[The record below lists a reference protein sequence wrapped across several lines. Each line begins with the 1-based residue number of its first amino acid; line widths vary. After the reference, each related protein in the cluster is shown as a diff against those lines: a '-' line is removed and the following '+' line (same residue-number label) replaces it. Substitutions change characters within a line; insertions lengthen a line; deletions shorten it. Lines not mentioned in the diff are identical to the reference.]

1 MPGATCASRPVE
13 APDPLAPLRELVERG
28 LRELDLCM
36 PGDLDGFA
44 EAIRY
49 PLLAPGKRLR
59 PVLCLATGEA
69 LGVDPTELLPTALAL
84 ELVHTFSLVHD
95 DLPAMD
101 DDDLR
106 RGLPTTHRRYGED
119 VAILVGDA
127 LLAAAFELIGREQA
141 GSAERRLAALALLA
155 RATGAAGMIGGQY
168 LDVRAPA
175 DIDETGLQRL
185 HRLKTG
191 ALLEASVGCAVVLAA
206 PAPDVADALASF
218 AAELGLLFQIVDDVL
233 DATGSGCVA
242 RQAGRLRRA
251 PGTADVRHGP
261 GARGRPSAPGAV
273 RERSEGL
280 PLPYQR
286 GEEGPR
292 GRARACS
299 PTHPL
304 GTGVTSGEAGGCGRR
319 ARGGDPGGG
328 GATPGGQAARST
340 RSRSRPRR
348 GRPRRAAES

>member
-1 MPGATCASRPVE
+1 V
-13 APDPLAPLRELVERG
+13 
-28 LRELDLCM
+28 
-36 PGDLDGFA
+36 
-44 EAIRY
+44 
-49 PLLAPGKRLR
+49 LAPGKRLR
-59 PVLCLATGEA
+59 PLLCLATGEA

-119 VAILVGDA
+119 VAILVGDG
-127 LLAAAFELIGREQA
+127 LLAAAFELVAQGHG

-155 RATGAAGMIGGQY
+155 RATGVAGMVGGQY

-206 PAPDVADALASF
+206 PGPEVAAALASF

-233 DATGSGCVA
+233 DATGSDASLGKP
-242 RQAGRLRRA
+242 AGS
-251 PGTADVRHGP
+251 D
-261 GARGRPSAPGAV
+261 
-273 RERSEGL
+273 E
-280 PLPYQR
+280 
-286 GEEGPR
+286 
-292 GRARACS
+292 
-299 PTHPL
+299 
-304 GTGVTSGEAGGCGRR
+304 
-319 ARGGDPGGG
+319 
-328 GATPGGQAARST
+328 
-340 RSRSRPRR
+340 RR
-348 GRPRRAAES
+348 GRRTYVTVLGLEGARRRQEQCENAARASLSRISGEKKALVAVLELVARRTR

>member
-1 MPGATCASRPVE
+1 MPGATCASRPVA

-69 LGVDPTELLPTALAL
+69 LGVDPAELLPTALAL

-101 DDDLR
+101 D
-106 RGLPTTHRRYGED
+106 
-119 VAILVGDA
+119 
-127 LLAAAFELIGREQA
+127 
-141 GSAERRLAALALLA
+141 ERRLAALALLA

-175 DIDETGLQRL
+175 DIGETGLQRL

-206 PAPDVADALASF
+206 PGPEVAGALASF

-233 DATGSGCVA
+233 DATGSDASLGKP
-242 RQAGRLRRA
+242 AGS
-251 PGTADVRHGP
+251 D
-261 GARGRPSAPGAV
+261 
-273 RERSEGL
+273 E
-280 PLPYQR
+280 
-286 GEEGPR
+286 
-292 GRARACS
+292 
-299 PTHPL
+299 
-304 GTGVTSGEAGGCGRR
+304 
-319 ARGGDPGGG
+319 
-328 GATPGGQAARST
+328 
-340 RSRSRPRR
+340 RR
-348 GRPRRAAES
+348 GRRTYVTVLGLEGARRRQELCESAARASLSRISGEKKALVAVLERVARRTR

>member
-13 APDPLAPLRELVERG
+13 APDPLAPLRQLVERG
-28 LRELDLCM
+28 LRELDLRM

-69 LGVDPTELLPTALAL
+69 LGIAPTELLPTALAL

-119 VAILVGDA
+119 VAILVGDG
-127 LLAAAFELIGREQA
+127 LLAAAFELVGEEQG

-155 RATGAAGMIGGQY
+155 RATGVAGMVGGQY
-168 LDVRAPA
+168 LDVRASA

-206 PAPDVADALASF
+206 PEPDVAAALASF

-233 DATGSGCVA
+233 DATGSDASLGKP
-242 RQAGRLRRA
+242 AGS
-251 PGTADVRHGP
+251 D
-261 GARGRPSAPGAV
+261 
-273 RERSEGL
+273 E
-280 PLPYQR
+280 
-286 GEEGPR
+286 
-292 GRARACS
+292 
-299 PTHPL
+299 
-304 GTGVTSGEAGGCGRR
+304 
-319 ARGGDPGGG
+319 
-328 GATPGGQAARST
+328 
-340 RSRSRPRR
+340 RR
-348 GRPRRAAES
+348 GRRTYVTVLGLEGARRRQEQCENAARASLSRISGEKKALVAVLELVARRTR

>member
-1 MPGATCASRPVE
+1 M
-13 APDPLAPLRELVERG
+13 
-28 LRELDLCM
+28 
-36 PGDLDGFA
+36 
-44 EAIRY
+44 
-49 PLLAPGKRLR
+49 
-59 PVLCLATGEA
+59 
-69 LGVDPTELLPTALAL
+69 
-84 ELVHTFSLVHD
+84 HTFSLVHD

-233 DATGSGCVA
+233 DATGSDASLGKP
-242 RQAGRLRRA
+242 AGS
-251 PGTADVRHGP
+251 D
-261 GARGRPSAPGAV
+261 
-273 RERSEGL
+273 E
-280 PLPYQR
+280 
-286 GEEGPR
+286 
-292 GRARACS
+292 
-299 PTHPL
+299 
-304 GTGVTSGEAGGCGRR
+304 
-319 ARGGDPGGG
+319 
-328 GATPGGQAARST
+328 
-340 RSRSRPRR
+340 RR
-348 GRPRRAAES
+348 GRRTYVTVLGLEGARRRQELCESAARASLSRISGEKKALVAVLELVARRTR

>member
-1 MPGATCASRPVE
+1 VE
-13 APDPLAPLRELVERG
+13 AADPLAPLRELVERG
-28 LRELDLCM
+28 LRELDLRV

-44 EAIRY
+44 EAIHY

-119 VAILVGDA
+119 VAILVGDG
-127 LLAAAFELIGREQA
+127 LLAAAFELVAQGQG

-155 RATGAAGMIGGQY
+155 RATGVAGMVGGQY
-168 LDVRAPA
+168 LDVRAPV

-191 ALLEASVGCAVVLAA
+191 ALLEASGGCAVVLAA
-206 PAPDVADALASF
+206 PGPEVAAALGSF

-233 DATGSGCVA
+233 DATGSDASLGKP
-242 RQAGRLRRA
+242 AGS
-251 PGTADVRHGP
+251 D
-261 GARGRPSAPGAV
+261 
-273 RERSEGL
+273 E
-280 PLPYQR
+280 
-286 GEEGPR
+286 
-292 GRARACS
+292 
-299 PTHPL
+299 
-304 GTGVTSGEAGGCGRR
+304 
-319 ARGGDPGGG
+319 
-328 GATPGGQAARST
+328 
-340 RSRSRPRR
+340 RR
-348 GRPRRAAES
+348 GRRTYVTVLGLAGARRRQEQCENAARASLSRISGEKKALVAVLELVARRTR